1 MQSLLLGVP
10 LIPLL
15 AAPWAAASRRAPWLV
30 ALGACGGG
38 LLALVPVARWA
49 ASGLVAAAEVSWVPA
64 LGIGYR
70 LRADGLSTLFALLVA
85 GVGVLIVLY
94 ARAYLEHEPRAPAFF
109 AYLLL
114 FAGSMLGLVLADD
127 LLTLY
132 VFWEGTSLAS
142 FFLIG
147 FHDERWEARQASVRA
162 LVVTVVGGLA
172 MLAGFLLLGLEAGTF
187 RLSELDPRTV
197 QGSPRYPWV
206 LGLVL
211 AGAFTKSAQI
221 PVHFWLPGAMVAPT
235 PVSAYLHSATMVKA
249 GVFLLLRLLPVLGGT
264 ELWRAWILPVG
275 LATFLFGAVV
285 ALLQDD
291 LKALLAYGTVSALGL
306 ATALAGTGTAL
317 GRDAA
322 VLYLVNHAAYKG
334 TLFLVAG
341 AVEHETGTRRIRH
354 LRGLA
359 RVMPA
364 TTALAVVSV
373 FSLTAL
379 PASGGFVAKDLAA
392 KALGQGLEG
401 WLWVG
406 AVATAAFG
414 ARFLQVFFRP
424 GEPAPRHEPSGLW
437 LPAVPLAVLCVL
449 LGTWRQLPE
458 AVVDW
463 LGAPHNVWPKFGWGK
478 VTPALLAAVGGAGVA
493 WFAGTLSSRWPEVR
507 WNGDRVFDA
516 LQAALMRFAEA
527 LTHLS
532 LTGRLRDYLVVIL
545 GVAAVG
551 AGLPVVAHVRW
562 PEVGQ
567 LSFEAAFVGLA
578 AAAVLVTVLS
588 RSLVAAVV
596 SLGAVGYSVVFL
608 FMGLRA
614 PDLALTQ
621 MLVETVTLVLFL
633 AVVTRLLSA
642 DVPDRH
648 PLAGLDLLVSVAVGV
663 VAGAL
668 AFQVTVGP
676 PSQRLAE
683 FFARNAKLA
692 GGTNLVN
699 LVLVDF
705 RGLDTLGEITVL
717 GIAALGVL
725 ALARRPR

>member
-1 MQSLLLGVP
+1 MDFLLLGVP
-10 LIPLL
+10 LVPVL
-15 AAPWAAASRRAPWLV
+15 AAPWAAASQRASWRV
-30 ALGACGGG
+30 ALGAC
-38 LLALVPVARWA
+38 AVV
-49 ASGLVAAAEVSWVPA
+49 VAALLPLAQAAFAGAPASAGLGWFPA
-64 LGIGYR
+64 LGVGYR
-70 LRADGLSTLFALLVA
+70 LRADGLGTLFALLVA

-94 ARAYLEHEPRAPAFF
+94 ARAYLEGEGRVPAFF

-114 FAGSMLGLVLADD
+114 FTGAMLGLVLADD

-162 LVVTVVGGLA
+162 LVVTVLGGLS
-172 MLAGFLLLGLEAGTF
+172 MLAGFVLLGLEAGTF
-187 RLSELDPRTV
+187 RLSELDPQAVRA
-197 QGSPRYPWV
+197 SPRYPWV

-211 AGAFTKSAQI
+211 AGAFTKSAQL

-264 ELWRAWILPVG
+264 ELWRAWVQPVG
-275 LATFLFGAVV
+275 LATFLFGAAV
-285 ALLQDD
+285 AVLQDD

-306 ATALAGTGTAL
+306 ATALAGSGTEV

-322 VLYLVNHAAYKG
+322 VLYLLNHAAYKG
-334 TLFLVAG
+334 SLFLVAG
-341 AVEHETGTRRIRH
+341 AVEHETGSRSIRR
-354 LRGLA
+354 LRGLG
-359 RVMPA
+359 RTMPA
-364 TTALAVVSV
+364 TAAVASAGV
-373 FSLTAL
+373 FSLAAL
-379 PASGGFVAKDLAA
+379 PGSGGFVAKDLAA
-392 KALGQGLEG
+392 KALGHELEV
-401 WLWVG
+401 WLWAG

-414 ARFLQVFFRP
+414 LRFLGVFFGRP
-424 GEPAPRHEPSGLW
+424 EVSGRHEPAGLW
-437 LPAVPLAVLCVL
+437 APALPLAALCL
-449 LGTWRQLPE
+449 LFGTWRTLPE
-458 AVVDW
+458 GVVAG
-463 LGAPHNVWPKFGWGK
+463 LGAVHNVWPAFSPGK
-478 VTPALLAAVGGAGVA
+478 LAAAVAAVAAGAGVGWVA
-493 WFAGTLSSRWPEVR
+493 STSRWRWPEAR
-507 WNGDRVFDA
+507 WNGERVFDA
-516 LQAALMRFAEA
+516 LQAALLRSAEA
-527 LTHLS
+527 LTHLT
-532 LTGRLRDYLVVIL
+532 LTGRLRDYLVVVL

-551 AGLPVVAHVRW
+551 AGLPLVAHARW
-562 PEVGQ
+562 LEVGRVG
-567 LSFEAAFVGLA
+567 FEAAFVAIGA
-578 AAAVLVTVLS
+578 GAVLVTVLS

-633 AVVTRLLSA
+633 AVVTHMLA
-642 DVPDRH
+642 PDVPDRH
-648 PLAGLDLLVSVAVGV
+648 PLAAVDLAAAVLVGV
-663 VAGAL
+663 VAAGL
-668 AFQVTVGP
+668 AYQAAAGP
-676 PSQRLAE
+676 PSPRLAE
-683 FFARNAKLA
+683 FFAHNAHRA

-699 LVLVDF
+699 LVVVDF